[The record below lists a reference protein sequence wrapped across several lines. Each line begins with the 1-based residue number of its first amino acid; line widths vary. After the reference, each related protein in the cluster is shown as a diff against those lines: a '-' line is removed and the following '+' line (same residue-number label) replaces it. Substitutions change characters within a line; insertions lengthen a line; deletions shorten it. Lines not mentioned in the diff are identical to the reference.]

1 MEKVS
6 HHLIRS
12 LQEAKST
19 AGSDYAAFRR
29 LALDVIDAIEAK
41 GDIDDRLAEAV
52 HAVRFPDT
60 DDIDWIIQR
69 VSSILG
75 LPGRPPSTP

>member
-1 MEKVS
+1 MENLS
-6 HHLIRS
+6 HHLIVTLQKARS
-12 LQEAKST
+12 K
-19 AGSDYAAFRR
+19 AGSDYAAFRQ
-29 LALDVIDAIEAK
+29 LALKAVDAVEAK
-41 GDIDDRLAEAV
+41 GDIDDRLAEAID
-52 HAVRFPDT
+52 AVRFPDT